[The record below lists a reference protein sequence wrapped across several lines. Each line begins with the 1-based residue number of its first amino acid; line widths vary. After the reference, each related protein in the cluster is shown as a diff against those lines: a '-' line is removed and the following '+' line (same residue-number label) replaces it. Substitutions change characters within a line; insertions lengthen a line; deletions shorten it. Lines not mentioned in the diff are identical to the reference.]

1 MSTPVR
7 RTTSVLLPLLAVLAL
22 ASCEGGA
29 EPFVPPAGG
38 DGLSFTYAGAAS
50 GSYRSSGGVS
60 LRADGLPGFGQW
72 AVARADS
79 VGGIVVAGL
88 EPTGGNRGNLFIL
101 QLRGKE
107 PGEYRCSYMGTV
119 PGASKCYGTLIVGI
133 DLNDLSKP
141 GEYYYMDSGTVTVTA
156 LSADRIRGTFGVG
169 LRALKDESKR
179 ITVTDGRIDVPYAE
193 GMAMFAGLT
202 CLVENLRSGR
212 NAPC

>member
-7 RTTSVLLPLLAVLAL
+7 RLRALLPLLAALAL

-29 EPFVPPAGG
+29 DPLFPPAG
-38 DGLSFTYAGAAS
+38 DGLAFVYGGAAS
-50 GSYRSSGGVS
+50 GSYRASGDAA
-60 LRADGLPGFGQW
+60 LRPDGLPGFGRW

-88 EPTGGNRGNLFIL
+88 EPTGGGRGNLFIL
-101 QLRGKE
+101 QLRGRE
-107 PGEYRCSYMGTV
+107 TGEYRCSYLGT
-119 PGASKCYGTLIVGI
+119 GAGARKCYGTLIVGI
-133 DLNDLSKP
+133 DLDDPSRP
-141 GEYYYMDSGTVTVTA
+141 GEHYYVDSGTVTVTA
-156 LSADRIRGTFGVG
+156 LTADRIRGSFGVG
-169 LRALKDESKR
+169 LRALRDESKR

-193 GMAMFAGLT
+193 GMAMFNGLT

>member
-7 RTTSVLLPLLAVLAL
+7 RLRTLFPLLAALAL

-29 EPFVPPAGG
+29 DPLVPPVGG
-38 DGLSFTYAGAAS
+38 DGLSFIYGGAAS
-50 GSYRSSGGVS
+50 GSYRTSGS
-60 LRADGLPGFGQW
+60 ATLRADGLPGFGQW

-79 VGGIVVAGL
+79 IGGIVVAGL

-101 QLRGKE
+101 QLRGRE
-107 PGEYRCSYMGTV
+107 TGEYRCSYLGT
-119 PGASKCYGTLIVGI
+119 GAGARKCYGTLIVGI

-141 GEYYYMDSGTVTVTA
+141 GEYYYVDSGTVTVTS
-156 LSADRIRGTFGVG
+156 LTGDRIRGTFGVG
-169 LRALKDESKR
+169 LRALKDESRR

-193 GMAMFAGLT
+193 GMGMFNGLT